1 MKLAEAL
8 QERADLNR
16 RMEQLKRRLTA
27 NALVQEGERPAEE
40 PAELLA
46 ELYGC
51 AARLELLMAQINKT
65 NCATLVDGMSLTQL
79 LARKDTLSARLS
91 AYRDLVY
98 AASQTAHRAT
108 RGEIRIHSAIDVKA
122 TQKQVDQMA
131 RELRLL
137 DNRLQGA
144 NWATELLEE

>member
-1 MKLAEAL
+1 MIRTIKPMEDKYLLSSLEMVEKVFAEHDSPEEGRL
-8 QERADLNR
+8 V
-16 RMEQLKRRLTA
+16 RRL
-27 NALVQEGERPAEE
+27 VEE
-40 PAELLA
+40 IRRKRFYLP
-46 ELYGC
+46 
-51 AARLELLMAQINKT
+51 RLELLMAQINRT
-65 NCATLVDGMSLTQL
+65 NCATLVDGASLTQL
-79 LARKDTLSARLS
+79 LARKDALSARLS

-144 NWATELLEE
+144 NWATELMED

>member
-1 MKLAEAL
+1 
-8 QERADLNR
+8 
-16 RMEQLKRRLTA
+16 
-27 NALVQEGERPAEE
+27 
-40 PAELLA
+40 
-46 ELYGC
+46 
-51 AARLELLMAQINKT
+51 MAQINRT
-65 NCATLVDGMSLTQL
+65 NCATLVDGLSLTQL
-79 LARKDTLSARLS
+79 LARKDALSARLS

-144 NWATELLEE
+144 NWATELMED